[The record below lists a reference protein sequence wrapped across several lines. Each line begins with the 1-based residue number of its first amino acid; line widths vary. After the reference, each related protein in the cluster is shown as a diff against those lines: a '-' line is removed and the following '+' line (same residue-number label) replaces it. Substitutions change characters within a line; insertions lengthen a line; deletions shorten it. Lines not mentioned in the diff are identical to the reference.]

1 MTERNPRKKKKT
13 AADYRKRKHS
23 CTFFLSADEH
33 AALVRVMAAR
43 GCSASEFMR
52 AMILRADASLRPK
65 QQRATQSIVIDP
77 RQLVIETA

>member
-1 MTERNPRKKKKT
+1 MTERQQRKKKKT
-13 AADYRKRKHS
+13 SADYRKRKHS

-65 QQRATQSIVIDP
+65 QRAPQSIVIDP